1 MRLISKTISMIY
13 INNHMYISIIYQ
25 YNIKNLH
32 NNTYFYT
39 IYVIY
44 NTFDVDNERKWMY
57 NVHDTNC

>member
-1 MRLISKTISMIY
+1 
-13 INNHMYISIIYQ
+13 MYISIIYQ

-32 NNTYFYT
+32 NNTYFYK

>member
-1 MRLISKTISMIY
+1 MIY